1 MKPLVR
7 LNRCNSRRWF
17 ARRLH
22 CRDGLT
28 AWRDRPM
35 LAGFRVRAGW
45 WLLTVGLL
53 GARR

>member
-1 MKPLVR
+1 MKPLVYLR
-7 LNRCNSRRWF
+7 RCNNHRWL

-22 CRDGLT
+22 SRRDAV

-35 LAGFRVRAGW
+35 LAGFRVRAGR